1 MNTLHHE
8 KSPVA
13 ILAVGGTGAAVL
25 DNLAVSC
32 EGEHR
37 TVCVDTDALALRATV
52 AQRKILVA
60 PERVHGM
67 GTGGEPELL
76 EGMTLEEGDGLN
88 PILLGIRTAIVVLS
102 TAGGTGPVLGPSLVR
117 RLKAQASEVVVLA
130 VTPFSFEGIRRRDR
144 ATHCLAELR
153 KSADV
158 VLTFSCDRLLETSL
172 AKDLKEAQRAMDKA
186 MARTIHGLVH
196 VMQKDGL
203 QHLGAAEL
211 KEAVGPGADA
221 IGYLENAW
229 AGVAEASGEGREE
242 AVIEAVVE
250 DIMLEDGKAWKH
262 GNRILVSVITGP
274 ETSLNEF
281 HEILEKLRAKLPVDL
296 PISAGAAIHP
306 EKSETLSMTLLVT
319 RRSEE
324 SVLPK
329 ARAEV
334 RKVET
339 PVVEGKEKV
348 SRRKKFIA
356 SQKEFE
362 FDKNTGRFA
371 QSSPTVKG
379 TEDLDR
385 PTFQRKGIVLRV

>member
-1 MNTLHHE
+1 
-8 KSPVA
+8 
-13 ILAVGGTGAAVL
+13 
-25 DNLAVSC
+25 
-32 EGEHR
+32 
-37 TVCVDTDALALRATV
+37 
-52 AQRKILVA
+52 
-60 PERVHGM
+60 
-67 GTGGEPELL
+67 
-76 EGMTLEEGDGLN
+76 
-88 PILLGIRTAIVVLS
+88 
-102 TAGGTGPVLGPSLVR
+102 
-117 RLKAQASEVVVLA
+117 
-130 VTPFSFEGIRRRDR
+130 
-144 ATHCLAELR
+144 
-153 KSADV
+153 
-158 VLTFSCDRLLETSL
+158 
-172 AKDLKEAQRAMDKA
+172 
-186 MARTIHGLVH
+186 
-196 VMQKDGL
+196 
-203 QHLGAAEL
+203 
-211 KEAVGPGADA
+211 
-221 IGYLENAW
+221 
-229 AGVAEASGEGREE
+229 
-242 AVIEAVVE
+242 
-250 DIMLEDGKAWKH
+250 MLEDGKAWKH

-274 ETSLNEF
+274 ETSLNDF

-339 PVVEGKEKV
+339 PVEGKEKV

-385 PTFQRKGIVLRV
+385 PTFQRKGIVLRA